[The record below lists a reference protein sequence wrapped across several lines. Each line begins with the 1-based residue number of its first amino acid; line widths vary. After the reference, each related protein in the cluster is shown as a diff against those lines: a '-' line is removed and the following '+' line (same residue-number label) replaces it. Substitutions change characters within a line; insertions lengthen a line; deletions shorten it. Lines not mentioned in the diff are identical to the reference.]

1 MTRLGADGRRTF
13 SAACFAFGSASA
25 VILSGL
31 VSSGQI
37 QASAEKLLRVM
48 TGSPVWR
55 IAAGGILLPT
65 VILLAGLSLAG
76 GVLVPAATVLS
87 GAAFGWAV
95 SCLCRSGAF
104 LPRTAL
110 LPAAAALPMLPALVL
125 LGASGMRLSAML
137 RAVILQGGVRQPDFR
152 GELLRS
158 VVSGAVIPASL
169 LLLSL
174 CLRSGI

>member
-13 SAACFAFGSASA
+13 SAACFAFGSVSA

-31 VSSGQI
+31 VSSGQV
-37 QASAEKLLRVM
+37 QASAEKLLRTM
-48 TGSPVWR
+48 AESPMWKL
-55 IAAGGILLPT
+55 AAGGILLPA

-95 SCLCRSGAF
+95 SCLSRSGMPE
-104 LPRTAL
+104 PRTAL
-110 LPAAAALPMLPALVL
+110 LLSAAALPIIPAVIL

-137 RAVILQGGVRQPDFR
+137 RTVILQGGVRQPDFR

-158 VVSGAVIPASL
+158 AVSGAVIPLAL